1 MNRTQAVSNEEEAP
15 NMVNQVVAANVD
27 RDRLRSGISDKY
39 TEVAQEP
46 EKGFH
51 FHTGRPLA
59 KMLGYA
65 DADVDRLPPGTVD
78 SFAGTGNPFSM
89 GDIRE
94 GETVL
99 DLGSGSGFDLLQ
111 AALRVGTSGRAIG
124 VDMTQAMREKASA
137 GAAALG
143 LTNVD
148 VRDGF
153 LEELPVPDNSVD
165 VVISNGVLN
174 LTPDKEAVMREV
186 YRVLKPGGRFQV
198 GDIVVHIDVPQEAKD
213 DVELWSNCIAGALTQ
228 DEWKWVLQQVGFTD
242 VRWGAQTDVY
252 SGSKHESDAKEFDT
266 RGVSFAGLK
275 PK

>member
-1 MNRTQAVSNEEEAP
+1 
-15 NMVNQVVAANVD
+15 MVDQVVAANVD
-27 RDRLRSGISDKY
+27 RDRLRQGISDKY

-65 DADVDRLPPGTVD
+65 DADVERLPQSSIE

-89 GDIRE
+89 GDIRP
-94 GETVL
+94 GETVV
-99 DLGSGSGFDLLQ
+99 DMGSGAGFDTLQ
-111 AALRVGTSGRAIG
+111 AALKVGASGRVIA
-124 VDMTQAMREKASA
+124 VDMTPAMREKATA

-153 LEELPVPDNSVD
+153 LEELPVADGSVD

-228 DEWKWVLQQVGFTD
+228 DEWKWVLGAVGFVD

-266 RGVSFAGLK
+266 RGVSFAGVK

>member
-1 MNRTQAVSNEEEAP
+1 
-15 NMVNQVVAANVD
+15 MVNRVVAANVD
-27 RDRLRSGISDKY
+27 RDRLRRGISDKY
-39 TEVAQEP
+39 TEVAREP

-59 KMLGYA
+59 EMLGYPA
-65 DADVDRLPPGTVD
+65 ADVDRLPRSSVE

-89 GDIRE
+89 GDILP
-94 GETVL
+94 GETVV
-99 DLGSGSGFDLLQ
+99 DMGCGAGFDTLQ
-111 AALRVGTSGRAIG
+111 AALSAGELGRVIA
-124 VDMTQAMREKASA
+124 VDMTPAMREKAKE
-137 GAAALG
+137 GASALG

-148 VRDGF
+148 VRAGF
-153 LEELPVPDNSVD
+153 LEELPVEDNSVD

-186 YRVLKPGGRFQV
+186 FRVLKPGGRFQV
-198 GDIVVHIDVPQEAKD
+198 GDIVVHLDVPQEAKD

-228 DEWKWVLQQVGFTD
+228 DEWTWVLSQVGFTD

-252 SGSKHESDAKEFDT
+252 SGSKHESDAKEFET

>member
-1 MNRTQAVSNEEEAP
+1 
-15 NMVNQVVAANVD
+15 MVKHVLAANVD
-27 RDRLRSGISDKY
+27 RDRLRRGISDKY

-46 EKGFH
+46 ERGFH

-59 KMLGYA
+59 AMLGYTA
-65 DADVDRLPPGTVD
+65 ADVDRLPAAVVD

-89 GDIRE
+89 GDIGE

-99 DLGSGSGFDLLQ
+99 DLGSGSGFDLLH
-111 AALRVGTSGRAIG
+111 AALLVGASGRAIG
-124 VDMTQAMREKASA
+124 VDMTPAMREKARA
-137 GAAALG
+137 GAKALG
-143 LTNVD
+143 LENVD
-148 VRDGF
+148 VRDGY
-153 LEELPVPDNSVD
+153 LEELPVEDASID

-228 DEWKWVLQQVGFTD
+228 DEWNWVLQEAGFTD

-252 SGSKHESDAKEFDT
+252 SGSRHESDAKEFET
-266 RGVSFAGLK
+266 RGVSFAGRKL
-275 PK
+275 

>member
-1 MNRTQAVSNEEEAP
+1 
-15 NMVNQVVAANVD
+15 MVDQVVAANVD
-27 RDRLRSGISDKY
+27 RDRLRRGISDKY

-65 DADVDRLPPGTVD
+65 DADVDRLPQSSVE

-89 GDIRE
+89 GDIRP
-94 GETVL
+94 GETVV
-99 DLGSGSGFDLLQ
+99 DMGSGAGFDTLQ
-111 AALRVGTSGRAIG
+111 AALKVGTSGRVIA
-124 VDMTQAMREKASA
+124 VDMTPAMREKASA
-137 GAAALG
+137 GAKALG

-153 LEELPVPDNSVD
+153 LEELPVEDNSVD

-228 DEWKWVLQQVGFTD
+228 DEWKWVLSQVGFTD
-242 VRWGAQTDVY
+242 VRWGEQTDVY
-252 SGSKHESDAKEFDT
+252 SGSKHESDAKEFET
-266 RGVSFAGLK
+266 RGVSFAGVK

>member
-1 MNRTQAVSNEEEAP
+1 
-15 NMVNQVVAANVD
+15 MVNQVVAANVD
-27 RDRLRSGISDKY
+27 RDRLRTGISDKY
-39 TEVAQEP
+39 TEVALEP

-59 KMLGYA
+59 AMLGYPT
-65 DADVDRLPPGTVD
+65 ADVDRLPAATVD

-89 GDIRE
+89 GDIRK

-111 AALRVGTSGRAIG
+111 AALHVGPSGRTIG
-124 VDMTQAMREKASA
+124 VDMTQAMRDKASA

-153 LEELPVPDNSVD
+153 LEELPVEDSSVD

-198 GDIVVHIDVPQEAKD
+198 GDIVVHIDVPQDAKD

>member
-1 MNRTQAVSNEEEAP
+1 
-15 NMVNQVVAANVD
+15 MVNQVVAANVD
-27 RDRLRSGISDKY
+27 RDRLRRGISDKY

-65 DADVDRLPPGTVD
+65 DADVDRLPTAIVD

-111 AALRVGTSGRAIG
+111 AALRVATSGRAIG
-124 VDMTQAMREKASA
+124 VDMTQAMREKAQA
-137 GAAALG
+137 GAKALG

-153 LEELPVPDNSVD
+153 LEELPVADSSVD

-174 LTPDKEAVMREV
+174 LTPDKEAVIREV

-266 RGVSFAGLK
+266 RGVSFAGVK

>member
-1 MNRTQAVSNEEEAP
+1 MNRVT
-15 NMVNQVVAANVD
+15 AANVD
-27 RDRLRSGISDKY
+27 RGRLRKGISDKY

-59 KMLGYA
+59 AMLGYPTTE
-65 DADVDRLPPGTVD
+65 VDRLPQATVD

-111 AALRVGTSGRAIG
+111 AASFVGTTGRAIG
-124 VDMTQAMREKASA
+124 VDMTPAMRERAKA
-137 GAAALG
+137 GAKALG
-143 LTNVD
+143 LTNVE
-148 VRDGF
+148 VREGF
-153 LEELPVPDNSVD
+153 LEDLPLEDGTVD

-174 LTPDKEAVMREV
+174 LTPDKESVMREV
-186 YRVLKPGGRFQV
+186 YRVLRPGGRFQI
-198 GDIVVHIDVPQEAKD
+198 GDIVVHIDVPQDAKD

-228 DEWKWVLQQVGFTD
+228 EEWTWVLDHAGFKD
-242 VRWGAQTDVY
+242 VRWGVETDVY

-266 RGVSFAGLK
+266 RGVSFAGRK
-275 PK
+275 P

>member
-1 MNRTQAVSNEEEAP
+1 
-15 NMVNQVVAANVD
+15 MVQVTAAKVD
-27 RDRLRSGISDKY
+27 RDRLRRGISEKY

-65 DADVDRLPPGTVD
+65 DGDVERLPASSVE

-89 GDIRE
+89 GEIRA

-99 DLGSGSGFDLLQ
+99 DMGSGAGFDLLQ
-111 AALRVGTSGRAIG
+111 AALRVGPSGRAIG
-124 VDMTQAMREKASA
+124 VDMTAAMREKARA

-143 LTNVD
+143 LTNVE

-153 LEELPVPDNSVD
+153 LEELPVEDASID

-186 YRVLKPGGRFQV
+186 CRVLKPGGRFQA

-228 DEWKWVLQQVGFTD
+228 DEWTWVLGHVGFTD
-242 VRWGAQTDVY
+242 VRWGAETDVY
-252 SGSKHESDAKEFDT
+252 SGSKHESDAKEFET
-266 RGVSFAGLK
+266 RGVTFAGRK
-275 PK
+275 PDGAR

>member
-1 MNRTQAVSNEEEAP
+1 MA
-15 NMVNQVVAANVD
+15 NQVIAANVD
-27 RDRLRSGISDKY
+27 RERLRRGISDKY
-39 TEVAQEP
+39 TEVAEEP

-59 KMLGYA
+59 KMLGYPA
-65 DADVDRLPPGTVD
+65 ADVDRLPRSAVD

-89 GDIRE
+89 GDLRP
-94 GETVL
+94 GETVV
-99 DLGSGSGFDLLQ
+99 DMGCGAGFDALQ
-111 AALRVGTSGRAIG
+111 AALKVGGSGHVIG
-124 VDMTQAMREKASA
+124 IDMTPAMLEKAKA
-137 GAAALG
+137 GAAELG

-148 VRDGF
+148 VRDGY
-153 LEELPVPDNSVD
+153 LEELPVADSTVD

-213 DVELWSNCIAGALTQ
+213 DVDLWSNCIAGALTQ
-228 DEWKWVLQQVGFTD
+228 DEWKWVLGEVGFTD

-266 RGVSFAGLK
+266 RGVSFRGVK
-275 PK
+275 PR

>member
-1 MNRTQAVSNEEEAP
+1 
-15 NMVNQVVAANVD
+15 MVNKVVAANVD
-27 RDRLRSGISDKY
+27 RDRLRRGISDKY
-39 TEVAQEP
+39 TEVAEEP

-59 KMLGYA
+59 RMLGYA
-65 DADVDRLPPGTVD
+65 PADVDRLPQSSVE

-89 GDIRE
+89 GEIRP
-94 GETVL
+94 GETVV
-99 DLGSGSGFDLLQ
+99 DMGSGAGFDTLQ
-111 AALRVGTSGRAIG
+111 AALKVGISGRVIA
-124 VDMTQAMREKASA
+124 VDMTPAMRAKAKA
-137 GAAALG
+137 GADALG
-143 LTNVD
+143 LKNVD

-153 LEELPVPDNSVD
+153 LEELPVPDSSVD

-228 DEWKWVLQQVGFTD
+228 DEWKWVLNEVGFTD

-266 RGVSFAGLK
+266 RGVSFAGVK

>member
-1 MNRTQAVSNEEEAP
+1 
-15 NMVNQVVAANVD
+15 MVDQVVAANVD
-27 RDRLRSGISDKY
+27 RDRLRRGISDKY

-65 DADVDRLPPGTVD
+65 DADVDRLPESSIA

-89 GDIRE
+89 GDLHP
-94 GETVL
+94 GETVV
-99 DLGSGSGFDLLQ
+99 DIGSGAGFDTLQ
-111 AALRVGTSGRAIG
+111 AALKVGASGRVIA
-124 VDMTQAMREKASA
+124 VDMTPAMRKKAAA
-137 GAAALG
+137 GASALG

-153 LEELPVPDNSVD
+153 LEELPVADGTVD

-228 DEWKWVLQQVGFTD
+228 DEWKWVLQHVGFTD

-266 RGVSFAGLK
+266 RGVSFAGVK
-275 PK
+275 PT